1 MENLNWLI
9 NPVSAQEFCDQ
20 YLEKKPLLIQREQQH
35 YYNEL
40 INLEGIESI
49 VRLGQNLSNYDIQMI
64 NANRK
69 IHNNEYCSVFKK
81 DQIEVKTGIDLSR
94 TQQIFRKEKSSLI
107 INNVS
112 NSSPEIDDFIFRL
125 SKDLDGTC
133 DANIF
138 ITPPGVSTSLGV
150 HFDLNDIYVLQLYG
164 SKRWEV
170 YDSPIYLPHKPFFYQ
185 RFDNT
190 SPMGNKLF
198 DIELNAGSLLY
209 LPKGFVHNVSTT
221 KNMSVHI
228 GIACSNRI
236 WADALTDSMI
246 DIAFNHEVI
255 RKSIIKSFSGSNI
268 DDLSAIKN
276 VIEKHLTMELIDN
289 VISRSRS
296 RLEKD
301 AAPNLS
307 AILDKNVRC

>member
-1 MENLNWLI
+1 MEILKWLI
-9 NPVSAQEFCDQ
+9 NPVSEQEFCDQ
-20 YLEKKPLLIQREQQH
+20 YLEKKPLLIQREQH
-35 YYNEL
+35 NYYNEL
-40 INLEGIESI
+40 ISLDGIESI
-49 VRLGQNLSNYDIQMI
+49 IRLGQNLSNYDIQMI

-69 IHNNEYCSVFKK
+69 IHYNEYCSVFKK
-81 DQIEVKTGIDLSR
+81 DQIEVKTGIDLNR
-94 TQQIFRKEKSSLI
+94 AQQIFRKEKSSLI

-112 NSSPEIDDFIFRL
+112 NSWPEIDDFIFKL
-125 SKDLDGTC
+125 SKELDGTC

-138 ITPPGVSTSLGV
+138 ITPPGVSTALGV

-170 YDSPIYLPHKPFFYQ
+170 YDSPIYLPNNPFFYQ

-190 SPMGNKLF
+190 SPLGNKLF

-209 LPKGFVHNVSTT
+209 LPKGFVHNVST
-221 KNMSVHI
+221 KNSMSVHL

-236 WADALTDSMI
+236 WADAFTDSII
-246 DIAFNHEVI
+246 DIALKHEVI
-255 RKSIIKSFSGSNI
+255 RKSIVKTFSESDN

-296 RLEKD
+296 KLERET
-301 AAPNLS
+301 APSLS
-307 AILDKNVRC
+307 AILDKPVGC